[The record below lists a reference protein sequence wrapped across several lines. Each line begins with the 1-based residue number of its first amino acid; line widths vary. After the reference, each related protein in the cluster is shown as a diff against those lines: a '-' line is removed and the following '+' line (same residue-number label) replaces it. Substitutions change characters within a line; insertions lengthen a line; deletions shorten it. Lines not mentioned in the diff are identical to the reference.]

1 VVEWEAYLALPA
13 TRHDRGERSRRLQI
27 RISPITSKASP
38 NPITI
43 RSTTDRIPN
52 ALAEAGGAGGVA
64 GVAVTLAV
72 LDGVR
77 VEAGVEVAVS
87 VFSLSVAVG
96 WGVSSLATCGVSV
109 GEGSAAGDD
118 GAGAAGVSTGGGGSP
133 GVAGGGVESA
143 GVGVRVGMLWRWG
156 FCAGVAH
163 VVWTIEP
170 RIITPLTRMAM
181 TALPVLKDGILLI
194 LVSFLT

>member
-1 VVEWEAYLALPA
+1 
-13 TRHDRGERSRRLQI
+13 
-27 RISPITSKASP
+27 
-38 NPITI
+38 
-43 RSTTDRIPN
+43 
-52 ALAEAGGAGGVA
+52 GV
-64 GVAVTLAV
+64 G
-72 LDGVR
+72 

-96 WGVSSLATCGVSV
+96 WGVSSPATCGVTV
-109 GEGSAAGDD
+109 GEGSAEGDD
-118 GAGAAGVSTGGGGSP
+118 WVGDEAGAAGVSTGGGGSP
-133 GVAGGGVESA
+133 GVAGGGGESA

-156 FCAGVAH
+156 FCVGVAH

-194 LVSFLT
+194 LASFLT